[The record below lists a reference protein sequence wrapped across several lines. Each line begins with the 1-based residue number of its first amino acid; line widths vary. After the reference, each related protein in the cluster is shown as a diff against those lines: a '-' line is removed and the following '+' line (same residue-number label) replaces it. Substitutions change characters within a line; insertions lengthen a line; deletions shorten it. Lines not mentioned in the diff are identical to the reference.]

1 MSTLLSHEYVNDF
14 LYFAV
19 RPDINKTKNVLL
31 YCSGV
36 NFHRFLPI
44 TKGRHRPMSNCAV
57 RGLQLVNLGVRDLA
71 LTNGATP
78 KAVTEN
84 DCTEVVPVSEGWY
97 REHLLI
103 GNAPASFYNDM
114 VNYCVL
120 ALLKST
126 FKACVLQV
134 DLPETLPGPDELQVF
149 IEKMCRKYG
158 K

>member
-1 MSTLLSHEYVNDF
+1 M
-14 LYFAV
+14 
-19 RPDINKTKNVLL
+19 L

-36 NFHRFLPI
+36 NFNRFLPI
-44 TKGRHRPMSNCAV
+44 TKGRHRAMSNCAI
-57 RGLQLVNLGVRDLA
+57 RGLQLVNVGVRELA
-71 LTNGATP
+71 LSVGATP
-78 KAVTEN
+78 KAVDEN
-84 DCTEVVPVSEGWY
+84 NCSEVVPISEGWY

-103 GNAPASFYNDM
+103 INAPASFYNDM

-126 FKACVLQV
+126 FKACMLAV
-134 DLPETLPGPDELQVF
+134 DLPGTLPEPDELQVF